1 MTGPLKLRRGIVLLF
16 WMGLAVMALLG
27 CTSRVAIPEETSR
40 PRDTGSGPLA
50 APADLRPPQ
59 DAVVELAGQRRINL
73 GAAADEGVPVAM
85 RSGILVSG
93 RGTASAAPDLAIL
106 NLGAKAFASTVGEAR
121 DDTAAAI
128 TRIVEVLRSSDIL
141 ERDIQTKFFNI
152 KPRYTTREIT
162 RCPTAEDTTSRSLE
176 PAESQVLTVAPPAP
190 RQRFAE
196 RSAAEVSRT
205 QQQEECIKERE
216 RVIIGY
222 EVSNQLTVKIRD
234 LDTVGGVIDQ
244 VTEAGGNLIR
254 FQSINF
260 SIEDSDALQ
269 DRARAAA
276 IENVMAKAE
285 QVAGLTG
292 VKLGKLIRITDTGA
306 PPPPPYVSLERSVFA
321 ATAQGEPTPI
331 MTGELEIV
339 VMVQA
344 LYGIE

>member
-1 MTGPLKLRRGIVLLF
+1 MTGPLTLRRGIFLLF
-16 WMGLAVMALLG
+16 WMGLAVMTLLG
-27 CTSRVAIPEETSR
+27 CTSGVAIPEDTGL

-59 DAVVELAGQRRINL
+59 DAVVDLAGQQRITL
-73 GAAADEGVPVAM
+73 VAAAGEGVPVAM

-93 RGTASAAPDLAIL
+93 RGEASGAPDLAIL

-121 DDTAAAI
+121 DDAAAAI
-128 TRIVEVLRSSDIL
+128 ARIVEVLRSSDIL
-141 ERDIQTKFFNI
+141 ERDIQTRFFNI
-152 KPRYTTREIT
+152 KPRYTTREVT
-162 RCPTAEDTTSRSLE
+162 RCPTGEDTTSRSLE
-176 PAESQVLTVAPPAP
+176 PAESQVLPVAPRAP
-190 RQRFAE
+190 SQSIAE
-196 RSAAEVSRT
+196 RPAAEASRT
-205 QQQEECIKERE
+205 QQQEECFKERE

-244 VTEAGGNLIR
+244 VIEAGGDLIR
-254 FQSINF
+254 FRSINF

-276 IENVMAKAE
+276 IEDVMAKAE
-285 QVAGLTG
+285 QVASLTG

-306 PPPPPYVSLERSVFA
+306 PPPPFESLERSVFA

-339 VMVQA
+339 VTVQA